1 MDIHIRPARS
11 SDVDALESLI
21 DASVSEIVAQ
31 SYSAAQ
37 TAQARTHLFGVDTQ
51 LIADGTYYVA
61 ISEGDASTEAPS
73 LVGAGGWSRRQ
84 TPFGGDQATEVQD
97 PTLRDPATDP
107 AILRAFFVHPDCTR
121 QGIGRRLLHTCE
133 GAARAEGYTHFELV
147 ATRSG
152 VALYEACGYRSTTE
166 ITIDLPGSLTLPAV
180 TMVKP

>member
-1 MDIHIRPARS
+1 MDIHIRPARP
-11 SDVDALESLI
+11 SDVDELEALI
-21 DASVSEIVAQ
+21 DVSVSELVAQ
-31 SYSAAQ
+31 AYTAEQ

-61 ISEGDASTEAPS
+61 TAEGRASTEGAS

-84 TPFGGDQATEVQD
+84 TPFGGDQATEVHD
-97 PTLRDPATDP
+97 PALRDPATDP
-107 AILRAFFVHPDCTR
+107 AVLRAFFVHPDCTR

-133 GAARAEGYTHFELV
+133 EAARAEGYTHFELV

-152 VALYEACGYRSTTE
+152 IALYKACGYRATTE

-180 TMVKP
+180 EMVKP